1 MRTFKKIGI
10 LIFILLIVLTS
21 SIFIFTKNS
30 NIKKEQKKKEFN
42 YNLTWEQLFG
52 DSTYRQMI
60 LYQILV
66 PKNSYEYNLR
76 DVKGNH
82 VITNA
87 TIAAI
92 STKEK
97 QKVTEAE
104 LASVTEL
111 FPLTPENEKNN
122 PNYIPTGVKN
132 AKIIGHTSLL
142 SPFYNN
148 CYLYNVTSIEVNTD
162 KFTRDL
168 YHEYQDYPNNYPKC
182 LNLKNLKINNYG
194 STFLDLGRNSLV
206 ENFEIINHKND
217 YTTSLVIDNYSGYLK
232 YENVK
237 VIKGK
242 GNFKL
247 YTQRGITNY
256 SGFAYH
262 TNMKLEKFII
272 DGTTDDVVT
281 AKETVA
287 KTTKTEIRIDQSK
300 NPCKYTLSGDNL
312 TKVEFGG
319 SRVTEI
325 CPEKSFIKLR
335 DVPKLNYVEI
345 TSYTEFDH
353 FDYENNQINNVK
365 IHDTQKYSD
374 RTINLRNNPIKNI
387 WFDHSNISNKITKLF
402 KELSLT
408 IGEGEELSFQHST
421 YGVKKTYVIVDSS
434 NKEEYTPEEVNNLIP
449 KHLNDVNG
457 VFLVGNY
464 NPIYITSYYT
474 KYSFSTLGMKTLK
487 VLELDS
493 NDNKYKV
500 SGIMKIEVL
509 KTSMASK
516 FVPQYIPSYIKK
528 FVYETEERDLC
539 IGRSVSDL
547 PIINKDDIVSVEECV
562 KPKKGLQNDGYRKVT
577 FKDKSVKY
585 LPLEY
590 YGYKYVTKK
599 IDCKDLYSNNESYI
613 YGNNNKLF
621 LRKYKKIYQNECI
634 HNNEDYTCTAMY
646 EDNCDNYKLENTLLD
661 SKNYQKIIMKV
672 EQIIPWG
679 HSKVEEKL
687 QENASATPSGIFNIH
702 NFEPGK
708 TVMDSDDYLYNETTQ
723 TVTKNLDWKKDEDKR
738 VISYVSYEDETRTKE
753 KDRFVVTTILR
764 DTDNDGI
771 PDEIDEDDDNDGI
784 SDVQEIKDGTDPKD
798 KNSYKVKICYKITG

>member
-1 MRTFKKIGI
+1 M
-10 LIFILLIVLTS
+10 
-21 SIFIFTKNS
+21 
-30 NIKKEQKKKEFN
+30 
-42 YNLTWEQLFG
+42 
-52 DSTYRQMI
+52 
-60 LYQILV
+60 
-66 PKNSYEYNLR
+66 
-76 DVKGNH
+76 
-82 VITNA
+82 
-87 TIAAI
+87 
-92 STKEK
+92 
-97 QKVTEAE
+97 
-104 LASVTEL
+104 
-111 FPLTPENEKNN
+111 
-122 PNYIPTGVKN
+122 
-132 AKIIGHTSLL
+132 
-142 SPFYNN
+142 
-148 CYLYNVTSIEVNTD
+148 
-162 KFTRDL
+162 
-168 YHEYQDYPNNYPKC
+168 
-182 LNLKNLKINNYG
+182 
-194 STFLDLGRNSLV
+194 
-206 ENFEIINHKND
+206 
-217 YTTSLVIDNYSGYLK
+217 
-232 YENVK
+232 K

-242 GNFKL
+242 GNFNL
-247 YTQRGITNY
+247 YTQRGGTNY
-256 SGFAYH
+256 SGFASH

-319 SRVTEI
+319 SRATEI

-539 IGRSVSDL
+539 IGRSVADL